1 MVSPVRYDLPGG
13 HDYNTIGI
21 TDTGLLVWQVVG
33 SDVQIGVWHVNEL
46 ADTISE
52 APGFSSPLTVNWG
65 AGYTPQ
71 PVASPT
77 QGTFPHVVW
86 QDESGAHFLLVCSL
100 LDNGSGHNIGL
111 IAGTLLADGSLTLGT
126 PTVLIGF
133 HVTYGPLR
141 PRPCLVDGSI
151 LIVYPYHVDTSD
163 GYLGAAQVQVPS
175 GADDILIIS
184 DFRWPN
190 SHGIMNS
197 ASDIDVAPVGTEVMV
212 AWLFQPVAG
221 GSYEARM
228 TMFNHAIIGNT
239 AAYPGFATLAT
250 YASGVTARSMCCAGF
265 EDGNDAVMLWIK
277 DNGGTAAFQTS
288 TAMIAAGGGPPV
300 DNGGYNT
307 DEGPDIV
314 AARMRQPGGS
324 EPNTAW
330 TPTHLPIF
338 ELLVHM
344 TGTKWTDMFVETFQ
358 IDPGSFDNPTAS
370 WAWQWWWWVEEW
382 WNTHPDGA
390 FDPGAT
396 AAYRMA
402 YVGAG
407 TTPGHTYLL
416 VNNLYGDHG
425 NLLDGVPSIWF
436 WGEDV
441 GGPPPAVGG
450 DEWVFGALVLGEPL
464 SSGPVWF

>member
-21 TDTGLLVWQVVG
+21 TDTGLLVWQIVG
-33 SDVQIGVWHVNEL
+33 SELQIGAWHVNEI
-46 ADTISE
+46 ADSILE
-52 APGFSSPLTVNWG
+52 APGLPSLLTVNWG
-65 AGYTPQ
+65 AGYIPQ
-71 PVASPT
+71 PIASAT
-77 QGTFPHVVW
+77 QGSFPHVVW
-86 QDESGAHFLLVCSL
+86 QDETGAHFLLVCTL
-100 LDNGSGHNIGL
+100 LDNGSGNNIGL
-111 IAGTLLADGSLTLGT
+111 VAGTLLADGSLTLGT
-126 PTVLIGF
+126 PTVVIGF
-133 HVTYGPLR
+133 HASVEPFV

-151 LIVYPYHVDTSD
+151 LIVFPYVPVGSE
-163 GYLGAAQVQVPS
+163 GALGAAEVQVPS
-175 GADDILIIS
+175 GADEINVIS
-184 DFRWPN
+184 EFQWSN
-190 SHGIMNS
+190 SIGCMNA
-197 ASDIDVAPVGTEVMV
+197 ASELDVAPVGTEVMV
-212 AWLFQPVAG
+212 AWLYQPIGG
-221 GSYEARM
+221 GSYEVRM
-228 TMFNHAIIGNT
+228 TMFNHVIIGNL

-250 YASGVTARSMCCAGF
+250 YGAGVTARSMCCAGF

-277 DNGGTAAFQTS
+277 DTGVGGIAAFQTS
-288 TAMIAAGGGPPV
+288 TAMTQVAV
-300 DNGGYNT
+300 DNGGYNHE
-307 DEGPDIV
+307 EGPDIV

-344 TGTKWTDMFVETFQ
+344 TGTKWADMFVETFQ

-390 FDPGAT
+390 FDPGVT
-396 AAYRMA
+396 AAYRMD

-436 WGEDV
+436 WGQ
-441 GGPPPAVGG
+441 GISGPPPSTG

-464 SSGPVWF
+464 SSSGPTWF